1 MDGPIPGPGGSG
13 AVDADRAG
21 VGPAREAAAVLDQKA
36 RRAGELVGLLGHD
49 RHGQV
54 LAGQIGTGQLHTFP
68 GVGLVEIH
76 DRGLLVGPGRGQ
88 GVQ

>member
-1 MDGPIPGPGGSG
+1 MVRFRVRVGQAQSMQTGRVSGPL
-13 AVDADRAG
+13 
-21 VGPAREAAAVLDQKA
+21 ARSAAVLDQKA